1 VFKAQKEAFMSTNS
15 EKSKEMGVFER
26 ITGVFISPK
35 ETFEAIDQ
43 KPTWLVPFIIIVV
56 MTLGMAVLTR
66 DIGMQDM
73 MAKYQAMEL
82 PQEQIDK
89 IAAQS
94 QGIGKYIQMVLI
106 PVATLAIWAIFA
118 GILLFCGNTL
128 LGGSAKFKKLFSMIS
143 WSSFVGA
150 LAIIVNTAIILSK
163 GTTQGVTTS
172 LAVLMPVP
180 GLSDKPSLLYRLL
193 SKFDVFTIWSL
204 ILWTIGLSVIYKFT
218 MKKSAGLVIAL
229 WAVWIVISIAFGSLF
244 GAMFG
249 Q

>member
-1 VFKAQKEAFMSTNS
+1 MSAPS
-15 EKSKEMGVFER
+15 EEKKEMGVFEK
-26 ITGVFISPK
+26 IAGIFISPR
-35 ETFEAIDQ
+35 ETFEALDRR
-43 KPTWLVPFIIIVV
+43 PTWLVPFIIIAV
-56 MTLGMAVLTR
+56 MTLGMTLLTR

-73 MAKYQAMEL
+73 MAKFQAREL

-89 IAAQS
+89 IAAQT

-128 LGGSAKFKKLFSMIS
+128 LGGNAKFKKIFSMMS
-143 WSSFVGA
+143 WSSLVGA
-150 LAIIVNTAIILSK
+150 LAILVNTAIILSK

-180 GLSDKPSLLYRLL
+180 GLSDKPSLFYRLL
-193 SKFDVFTIWSL
+193 SKFDPFTIWSL
-204 ILWTIGLSVIYKFT
+204 ILWTIGTSVIYKFT

-229 WAVWIVISIAFGSLF
+229 WAVWIVISITFGSLF
-244 GAMFG
+244 GGMFG

>member
-1 VFKAQKEAFMSTNS
+1 MSASS
-15 EKSKEMGVFER
+15 EEKKEMGVFEK
-26 ITGVFISPK
+26 IAGIFISPR
-35 ETFEAIDQ
+35 ETFEALDR

-56 MTLGMAVLTR
+56 MTLGMTVLTR

-73 MAKYQAMEL
+73 MAKFQAREM

-94 QGIGKYIQMVLI
+94 QGIGKYIGYVMI

-118 GILLFCGNTL
+118 GVLLFCGNTL
-128 LGGSAKFKKLFSMIS
+128 LGGSAKFKKVFSMMS
-143 WSSFVGA
+143 WSSLVGA

-172 LAVLMPVP
+172 LAVLLPVP
-180 GLSDKPSLLYRLL
+180 GLSDKPSLLYRLI
-193 SKFDVFTIWSL
+193 SKFDLFTVWSL
-204 ILWTIGLSVIYKFT
+204 ILWMIGLSVIYKFT

-244 GAMFG
+244 GGMFG

>member
-1 VFKAQKEAFMSTNS
+1 MSAPS
-15 EKSKEMGVFER
+15 EEKKEMGVFEK
-26 ITGVFISPK
+26 IAGIFISPR
-35 ETFEAIDQ
+35 ETFESLDRR
-43 KPTWLVPFIIIVV
+43 PSWLVPFIIIAV
-56 MTLGMAVLTR
+56 MTLGMTVLTR

-73 MAKYQAMEL
+73 MAKFQAREM

-89 IAAQS
+89 IATQS
-94 QGIGKYIQMVLI
+94 QGVGKYIQMVLI

-128 LGGSAKFKKLFSMIS
+128 LGGSAKFKKVFSMMS
-143 WSSFVGA
+143 WSSLVGG
-150 LAIIVNTAIILSK
+150 LAILVNTAIILSK

-172 LAVLMPVP
+172 LAVLLPVP
-180 GLSDKPSLLYRLL
+180 GLSDKPSLIYRLL
-193 SKFDVFTIWSL
+193 SKIDLFTIWSL

-244 GAMFG
+244 GPMFG

>member
-1 VFKAQKEAFMSTNS
+1 MGAPS
-15 EKSKEMGVFER
+15 EEKKEMGVFEKMA
-26 ITGVFISPK
+26 GVFISPR
-35 ETFEAIDQ
+35 ETFEAIDR
-43 KPTWLVPFIIIVV
+43 KPTWLVPFIILVV
-56 MTLGMAVLTR
+56 MTLGMTLLTR
-66 DIGMQDM
+66 DIGIQDM
-73 MAKYQAMEL
+73 MAKFQAREM

-94 QGIGKYIQMVLI
+94 QGAGKYIQMVLI
-106 PVATLAIWAIFA
+106 PVAMLAIWAVFA
-118 GILLFCGNTL
+118 GVLLFCGNTL
-128 LGGSAKFKKLFSMIS
+128 LGGSAKFKKLFSMVS

-150 LAIIVNTAIILSK
+150 LAIVVNTAVILSK

-193 SKFDVFTIWSL
+193 SKFDVFPDWSL
-204 ILWTIGLSVIYKFT
+204 ILWAIGLSVIYRFT
-218 MKKSAGLVIAL
+218 MKKSAGLVAAL

-244 GAMFG
+244 GPMFG

>member
-1 VFKAQKEAFMSTNS
+1 MSSPS
-15 EKSKEMGVFER
+15 EEKKEMGVFEK
-26 ITGVFISPK
+26 IAGIFISPR
-35 ETFEAIDQ
+35 ETFEALDR
-43 KPTWLVPFIIIVV
+43 KPTWLVPFIIIAV
-56 MTLGMAVLTR
+56 MTLGMTLLTR
-66 DIGMQDM
+66 DIGVQDM
-73 MAKYQAMEL
+73 MAKFQASEL

-94 QGIGKYIQMVLI
+94 QGVGKYIQMVLI

-128 LGGSAKFKKLFSMIS
+128 LGGSAKFKKLFSMMS
-143 WSSFVGA
+143 WSSLVSC

-172 LAVLMPVP
+172 LAVLLPVP
-180 GLSDKPSLLYRLL
+180 GLSDKPSIFYRLL
-193 SKFDVFTIWSL
+193 SKFDLFTIWSL
-204 ILWTIGLSVIYKFT
+204 VLWTIGLSVIYKFT
-218 MKKSAGLVIAL
+218 VKKSAGLVIAL

-244 GAMFG
+244 GPMFG

>member
-1 VFKAQKEAFMSTNS
+1 MNAPS
-15 EKSKEMGVFER
+15 EEKKEMGVFEK
-26 ITGVFISPK
+26 IAGIFISPR
-35 ETFEAIDQ
+35 ETFESLDR
-43 KPTWLVPFIIIVV
+43 KPTWLVPFIIIAV
-56 MTLGMAVLTR
+56 MTLGMTLLTR
-66 DIGMQDM
+66 DIGVQDM
-73 MAKYQAMEL
+73 MAKFQASEL

-94 QGIGKYIQMVLI
+94 QGVGKYIQMVLI

-128 LGGSAKFKKLFSMIS
+128 LGGSAKFKKLFSMMS
-143 WSSFVGA
+143 WSSLVSC

-172 LAVLMPVP
+172 LAVLLPVP
-180 GLSDKPSLLYRLL
+180 GLSDKPSIFYRLL
-193 SKFDVFTIWSL
+193 SKFDLFTIWSL
-204 ILWTIGLSVIYKFT
+204 VLWTIGLSVIYKFT
-218 MKKSAGLVIAL
+218 VKKSAGLVIAL

-244 GAMFG
+244 GPMFG